1 MKKVHILGKK
11 EESNV
16 ETMSRKDAMQFPV
29 VAGGV
34 LVGLYLLI
42 KFFGKDAVN
51 YFLLAYIAIGGT
63 TGIKA
68 LL

>member
-1 MKKVHILGKK
+1 
-11 EESNV
+11 
-16 ETMSRKDAMQFPV
+16 MQFPV

-34 LVGLYLLI
+34 LVGLYVLI
-42 KFFGKDAVN
+42 KIFGKESVN
-51 YFLLAYIAIGGT
+51 YFLLAYIAVGST